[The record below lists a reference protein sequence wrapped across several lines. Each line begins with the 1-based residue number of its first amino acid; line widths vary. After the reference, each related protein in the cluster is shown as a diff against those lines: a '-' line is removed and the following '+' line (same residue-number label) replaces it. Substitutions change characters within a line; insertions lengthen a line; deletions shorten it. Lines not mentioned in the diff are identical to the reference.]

1 MREDAQHFDLGSLG
15 KHVEWVM
22 DELNIPPPEPHSG
35 AVWAS
40 AINLMYCSILMNSD
54 EAAHKLDGIRAELD
68 GLVAG
73 VSKPLGKS
81 AAPLDGAEYQRT
93 AQRIHGVR

>member
-40 AINLMYCSILMNSD
+40 AINLMYCSILMNSLRS
-54 EAAHKLDGIRAELD
+54 ECARMARFLTRLHINST
-68 GLVAG
+68 
-73 VSKPLGKS
+73 VS
-81 AAPLDGAEYQRT
+81 
-93 AQRIHGVR
+93 AQNSTGWLLEFLSL